1 MLLPKQARAVADLQC
16 ISTRPL
22 TRVQRRPPRRQQ
34 RLASPVCLHRRCA
47 LPRNGDQRGGCAQRA
62 QECVREHHG
71 ACGARVAWRQLQSAE
86 TGVCGRLH
94 RGQIHADCSVERTSC
109 RGWPCGGLRGALQ
122 CLRTACSRSQRACT
136 LLGSGAP
143 QLPRHA
149 VWAYVCKSPRALVR
163 MYLAKPLKSTQ
174 KRRLGSVCHAGR
186 VDHCPP
192 RLTPPLASIPRGRRI
207 RRGCLVASNQCRMQA
222 STWRCGP
229 RRCLEG
235 GTLDQ
240 ATRRARCLA
249 GPAAAGGTCTHR
261 RAGMPLCSADARL
274 WACVYIFLAAT
285 T

>member
-1 MLLPKQARAVADLQC
+1 MQTCKVHQYTPLDARSAPPPAPPAALGVSRLPSPPLRAAAEWRPAGRLRPASARMRSRTPRCVR
-16 ISTRPL
+16 STRG
-22 TRVQRRPPRRQQ
+22 VAAAAKRRDGCVRTPPSGPNPCSLLGGAHELP
-34 RLASPVCLHRRCA
+34 RLALWRLARCSAVSAHCLQSLAACLH
-47 LPRNGDQRGGCAQRA
+47 L
-62 QECVREHHG
+62 
-71 ACGARVAWRQLQSAE
+71 ARV
-86 TGVCGRLH
+86 G
-94 RGQIHADCSVERTSC
+94 
-109 RGWPCGGLRGALQ
+109 
-122 CLRTACSRSQRACT
+122 
-136 LLGSGAP
+136 GAP

-149 VWAYVCKSPRALVR
+149 AWAYVCKSPRALVR
-163 MYLAKPLKSTQ
+163 MHLAKPLKSTQ

-192 RLTPPLASIPRGRRI
+192 RLTPPLASIPRSRRI